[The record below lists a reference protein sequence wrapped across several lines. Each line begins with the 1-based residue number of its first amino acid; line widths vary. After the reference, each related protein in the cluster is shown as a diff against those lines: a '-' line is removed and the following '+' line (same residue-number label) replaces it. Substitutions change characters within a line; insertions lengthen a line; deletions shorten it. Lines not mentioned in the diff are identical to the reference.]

1 MERPVRVDHA
11 ADGTLGIEL
20 FGEIDFTNSAAV
32 SDEVRTAVAEA
43 QPGVVCVDMGS
54 VTFLDSSGIGVLV
67 IAYKSA
73 VAVGADYRVVGPSP
87 GVYEQLRLTGLVD
100 LFGIDPP
107 RVPVW

>member
-1 MERPVRVDHA
+1 MERPVRVGQE

-20 FGEIDFTNSAAV
+20 FGEIDFTNSATVA
-32 SDEVRTAVAEA
+32 DEVRTAVAESR
-43 QPGVVCVDMGS
+43 PSVVSVDMGS

-73 VAVGADYRVVGPSP
+73 IAVGAKYRVVRPSP
-87 GVYEQLRLTGLVD
+87 SVFEQLRLTGLAD

-107 RVPVW
+107 RVPVP